1 MFLNYEMTKEWSL
14 LDILMTQG
22 GASNKTD
29 KYNAY
34 GLTKVWITP
43 YDIMNG
49 SRIINSCITLTR
61 SSKVC
66 EIKRSAYWISIVESK
81 ISRLVH
87 TLA

>member
-34 GLTKVWITP
+34 GLTP

-66 EIKRSAYWISIVESK
+66 EKKRSAYWISIVESK